1 MTGPGTQPM
10 ERRPKGD
17 APDIFSGALFVGFG
31 VLGLWLSRDLQVGTL
46 AQMSAGYLPR
56 VVCGLLILVGVAVL
70 LHGSRKHAATLGGIG
85 WRPLLVISVAVIGFA
100 YAVTHLGFVIAS
112 LWLILVGSL
121 ADRGANLRQVLLLAA
136 GLTAF
141 GSIVFVYALGVQ
153 VPLWPN

>member
-1 MTGPGTQPM
+1 MSGPATPAT
-10 ERRPKGD
+10 ERGSKGD
-17 APDIFSGALFVGFG
+17 APDMFSGALFIGFG
-31 VLGLWLSRDLQVGTL
+31 VLGLWLSRDLPVGTL

-56 VVCGLLILVGVAVL
+56 MVCGLLILVGFAVF
-70 LHGSRKHAATLGGIG
+70 LHGMRKPGAALEGVS
-85 WRPLLVISVAVIGFA
+85 WRPLLVISIAVIGFA

-121 ADRGANLRQVLLLAA
+121 ADRKGNLWQVLLLAG

-141 GSIVFVYALGVQ
+141 GSVVFVFALGVQ